1 MKLRKAQN
9 ALLMID
15 VINDLEFEGNEGL
28 LQAVPDLIKNLK
40 PLAEF
45 FRAKNIPVIY
55 LNDNFNNWRS
65 DFAELV
71 EYCTSK
77 NVNGKE
83 LAENLRPTTKDFF
96 ILKPMH
102 SGFYGTPLH
111 ILLQRLK
118 IKNLYLSGIAA
129 DICVHYTANDAYMRN
144 YKVNIVSDCVIAN
157 TKQDTKYALDKM
169 KRLLK
174 APILT
179 ADEVK
184 KIIDKVSND
193 TDE

>member
-1 MKLRKAQN
+1 MSQSQS

-15 VINDLEFEGNEGL
+15 VINHLEFDGNEGL
-28 LQAVPDLIKNLK
+28 LRAVPNLIKNLK
-40 PLAEF
+40 PLSEF
-45 FRAKNIPVIY
+45 FRFKNIPVIY
-55 LNDNFNNWRS
+55 LNDNFNNWHS

-83 LAENLRPTTKDFF
+83 LAENLRPTKDDYF

-111 ILLQRLK
+111 ILLQRLA
-118 IKNLYLSGIAA
+118 IKNLFLTGIAA
-129 DICVHYTANDAYMRN
+129 DICVQYTANDAYMRN

-157 TKQDTKYALDKM
+157 TLEDTKYALDKM

-184 KIIDKVSND
+184 SVV
-193 TDE
+193 